1 MFQKVHLKL
10 TLLCAGIT
18 IFILLVMSCGWLYV
32 SEKSLRD
39 NSFISFQNDMN
50 TLISNLEQQTVISG
64 EWLKNMEDNGKY
76 LIWILDN
83 GVPFLHN
90 RQNQSPQSLYESAW
104 ASCESKLSAIRGAAS
119 SSTVHTELPFRFE
132 ETGTDY
138 YACGAVL
145 SRGQGELQTLI
156 LAPLAPLESQI
167 ERQRLLFFSLDLAG
181 AAALLL
187 FSWFFT
193 RRLLLPLEESQ
204 RQQARFVASASH
216 ELRTP
221 LSVMLSCISASRKGE
236 PEERLHFLEAAEAEG
251 KRMSR
256 LVEDMLLLSKA
267 DAQSWSIRPE
277 PAEADT
283 LLLDTYEAFLPLAR
297 ERGVQLSIELPEAS
311 ILPCSC
317 DQERIRQVLA
327 ILLDNALCYTSPGGR
342 VCLGLSFEQ
351 NSFSFSVADNGPG
364 IPAEEKK
371 LIFERFYRSDPSRS
385 DREHFGLGLCIASE
399 IIKAHQGRLTVSDT
413 PGGGSTFTVQ
423 LP

>member
-50 TLISNLEQQTVISG
+50 TLISNLEKQTVISG
-64 EWLKNMEDNGKY
+64 EWLKIMEDNGKY

-104 ASCESKLSAIRGAAS
+104 ASCKSKLSAIRGAAS

-167 ERQRLLFFSLDLAG
+167 E
-181 AAALLL
+181 
-187 FSWFFT
+187 
-193 RRLLLPLEESQ
+193 
-204 RQQARFVASASH
+204 
-216 ELRTP
+216 
-221 LSVMLSCISASRKGE
+221 
-236 PEERLHFLEAAEAEG
+236 
-251 KRMSR
+251 
-256 LVEDMLLLSKA
+256 
-267 DAQSWSIRPE
+267 
-277 PAEADT
+277 
-283 LLLDTYEAFLPLAR
+283 
-297 ERGVQLSIELPEAS
+297 
-311 ILPCSC
+311 
-317 DQERIRQVLA
+317 
-327 ILLDNALCYTSPGGR
+327 
-342 VCLGLSFEQ
+342 
-351 NSFSFSVADNGPG
+351 
-364 IPAEEKK
+364 
-371 LIFERFYRSDPSRS
+371 
-385 DREHFGLGLCIASE
+385 
-399 IIKAHQGRLTVSDT
+399 
-413 PGGGSTFTVQ
+413 
-423 LP
+423 